1 MMGEWSTGASE
12 DNLFASGEL
21 SNGKEDEENAQ
32 VNVSQQSQLVNCYMV
47 DGLIDILK
55 ILKKSSYL

>member
-32 VNVSQQSQLVNCYMV
+32 VNVSQQSQSVNCYMHGGWP
-47 DGLIDILK
+47 DRHP
-55 ILKKSSYL
+55 